1 MLTLL
6 RINNVALIDS
16 AEIEFGP
23 GLNLL
28 TGETGSGKSIIVDSL
43 GAPTGDRVSA
53 DLIKSGADSA
63 KIEGIFAFENSK
75 PLAAVLD
82 EAGIDADGE
91 LIVRRE
97 ISSSG
102 RNRILINNQLATAN
116 LLKRIGSFLVDIH
129 GQGEHATLF
138 DVASHLEMLDEFA
151 SLGPQRKAVAEAF
164 HHWSVTKTELGML
177 RQNEAEKLQMLD
189 ILKFQ
194 VDEIERA
201 ALCPGEDEEL
211 EEEKKRLNNVEKLST
226 LTDDVYDLLYDKSE
240 STLTTLDKA
249 AKKIE
254 ELSEYD
260 QRFAEYKE
268 GLTVAR
274 AVIEDAAATTR
285 DFRGHLEFSPERLAE
300 IEDRLAEISRLT
312 RKYGGSIAGVLEH
325 LNESKLRM
333 EGIESAEFREEE
345 LRRRLQQYREA
356 YTKAAAALSEK
367 RVAAAKKF
375 EKEVEANLKA
385 VALEKARFRV
395 DVSTRQDDEGSF
407 SSRGFDSVQYFF
419 SANVGEDPKPLTKV
433 ASGGEASRLMLILKT
448 TAKMQDARRSVV
460 FDEVD
465 AGIGGRVAQAVGQK
479 LKELARTQQVLCVT
493 HQPQVASQ
501 ADHHFVVTKS
511 MSRNQTTIAVRE
523 LNEQERIEEVARML
537 AGERI
542 TDAARENAREMI
554 AGSV

>member
-43 GAPTGDRVSA
+43 GALTGDRISS
-53 DLIKSGADSA
+53 DLIKTGADSA
-63 KIEGIFAFENSK
+63 KIEGLFTLEKTKEITSI
-75 PLAAVLD
+75 LD
-82 EAGIDADGE
+82 EAGIEADDE

-97 ISSSG
+97 ISPSG
-102 RNRILINNQLATAN
+102 RNRILINNQLATVAV
-116 LLKRIGSFLVDIH
+116 LKRIGTYLVDIH

-138 DVASHLEMLDEFA
+138 DIASHLAMLDEFA
-151 SLGPQRKAVAEAF
+151 SLSEQRKTVSEAF
-164 HHWSVTKTELGML
+164 HHWSSTKTELGML

-194 VDEIERA
+194 IDEIERVN
-201 ALCPGEDEEL
+201 LRPGENEEL
-211 EEEKKRLNNVEKLST
+211 EEEKRRLNNVEKLSS
-226 LTDDVYDLLYDKSE
+226 LTDDIFALLYDNTE
-240 STLTTLDKA
+240 STLSTLDRA

-254 ELSEYD
+254 ELGEYD
-260 QRFAEYKE
+260 SRFGEFKE
-268 GLTVAR
+268 GMQTAR
-274 AVIEDAAATTR
+274 AVIEDAATTAR
-285 DFRGHLEFSPERLAE
+285 DFRNHLEFSPERLAE
-300 IEDRLAEISRLT
+300 IDDRLAEISRLT
-312 RKYGGSIAGVLEH
+312 RKYGGSIPAVLVH
-325 LNESKLRM
+325 LEESKLRTDA
-333 EGIESAEFREEE
+333 IESAEV
-345 LRRRLQQYREA
+345 REA
-356 YTKAAAALSEK
+356 ELQKELKQRRDAYEKAASALSEK

-395 DVSTRQDDEGSF
+395 DIRTNNNDENSF
-407 SSRGFDSVQYFF
+407 TTRGFDRVEYFF

-433 ASGGEASRLMLILKT
+433 ASGGEASRLTLILKT
-448 TAKMQDARRSVV
+448 TAKLKDTRKAVV

-465 AGIGGRVAQAVGQK
+465 VGIGGRVAQAVGLK
-479 LKELARTQQVLCVT
+479 LKELSRTQQVLCVT

-501 ADHHFVVTKS
+501 ADHHFVVTKTMTKS
-511 MSRNQTTIAVRE
+511 QTAIAVRE
-523 LNEQERIEEVARML
+523 LEPQERVEEVARML
-537 AGERI
+537 AGEKI

-554 AGSV
+554 AAAG